1 MGVRG
6 HLAADGPQVFRS
18 ATAAILKGLKSVLFA
33 AAGGNLVP
41 LVFLEKQFEPRPF
54 VLLVVGCAL

>member
-1 MGVRG
+1 MGTTWQCALYICTHG
-6 HLAADGPQVFRS
+6 W
-18 ATAAILKGLKSVLFA
+18 ILGLKSVLFA